1 MRDLGSCLDGGTHV
15 ETHVTPVFLFDQLRK
30 HQVMCV
36 QKHIL
41 GAHYEMDAVGLQCF
55 SSVCVFLSMLVICSG
70 ATGNV
75 KEGGLSCG
83 LSRPNH
89 GRISKARAPIKSD
102 RAQYRLLG
110 CREELQHI

>member
-1 MRDLGSCLDGGTHV
+1 MRDLGSCLDDV
-15 ETHVTPVFLFDQLRK
+15 ETHVTPAFLFDQLHK

-36 QKHIL
+36 QKHFL
-41 GAHYEMDAVGLQCF
+41 GARYERDAVSLQCF
-55 SSVCVFLSMLVICSG
+55 SSVRVFLCMLVICSG
-70 ATGNV
+70 AAGNV

-110 CREELQHI
+110 CRGEPQHI